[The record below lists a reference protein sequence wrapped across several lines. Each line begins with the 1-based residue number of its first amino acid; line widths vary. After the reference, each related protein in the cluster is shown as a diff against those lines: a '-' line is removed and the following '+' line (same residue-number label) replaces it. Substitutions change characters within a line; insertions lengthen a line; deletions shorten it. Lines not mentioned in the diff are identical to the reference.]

1 MRFKVTLTL
10 VAILIIL
17 GIAVYL
23 FERGGVREQQGASL
37 KVAVFPAFKTGQA
50 AAIEIK
56 TRGKSVSLIKKDNWK
71 VALNEGYYPADK
83 SEVEN
88 IFKTVNNMQRESI
101 VSTDLNKYPLFEL
114 DPVNGVE
121 VKISKSDHTPLAHFF
136 VGKNGPDL
144 ISTYIRVEGEKEV
157 LLLSGMIKPAFDK
170 ELKDWRDK
178 TIFNLKAEDIVK
190 VDLISDKK
198 KTSLEKDAQG
208 NWEMAAP
215 EKATVK
221 KDIVEGMV
229 NTLATLKA
237 YGFEDGAELKVAGLI
252 NPATKF
258 QITMK
263 DHSTFILLIG
273 KEKDSSKRYVKRGD
287 NPTVFLVQ
295 NLDLGPIM
303 KNTSEL
309 KGAKEG

>member
-23 FERGGVREQQGASL
+23 FERGGVREQQGASPQ
-37 KVAVFPAFKTGQA
+37 ATIFPAFKTEQA
-50 AAIEIK
+50 AAIELK
-56 TRGKSVSLIKKDNWK
+56 TRGKSVSLIKKDNWM

-83 SEVEN
+83 SEVES

-144 ISTYIRVEGEKEV
+144 ISTYIRIEGEKEV
-157 LLLSGMIKPAFDK
+157 FLLTGMLNATFGK

-178 TIFNLKAEDIVK
+178 AIFNLKAEDIVN
-190 VDLISDKK
+190 VDLISHKK
-198 KTSLEKDAQG
+198 KTSLKKDAKG

-237 YGFEDGAELKVAGLI
+237 YDFEDGADSKTCGLI
-252 NPATKF
+252 SPSAKI

-263 DHSTFILLIG
+263 DNSTLSLLIG
-273 KEKDSSKRYVKRGD
+273 KEKDSSKRYVKRDD

-295 NLDLGPIM
+295 NFDLGPIM
-303 KNTSEL
+303 KNASEL
-309 KGAKEG
+309 KEKP

>member
-1 MRFKVTLTL
+1 MRFKITLTL

-17 GIAVYL
+17 GITAYL
-23 FERGGVREQQGASL
+23 FERGGVREQQGASP
-37 KVAVFPAFKTGQA
+37 KATIFPAFKTEQA

-56 TRGKSVSLIKKDNWK
+56 TRGKTVSLVKKGNWL
-71 VALNEGYYPADK
+71 VALNGDYYPADK
-83 SEVEN
+83 NEVEN
-88 IFKTVNNMQRESI
+88 IFKTLNNMQRENI
-101 VSTDLNKYPLFEL
+101 VSTDPNKYPLFEL

-121 VKISKSDHTPLAHFF
+121 VKISRSDNTSLAHFF

-144 ISTYIRVEGEKEV
+144 ISTYIRIEGEKEV
-157 LLLSGMIKPAFDK
+157 FLLTGMLNATFGK

-178 TIFNLKAEDIVK
+178 AIFNLKAEDIVR
-190 VDLISDKK
+190 VDITSPKK
-198 KTSLEKDAQG
+198 KISLIKDEKG

-237 YGFEDGAELKVAGLI
+237 YDFEDGAELKVAGLI
-252 NPATKF
+252 NPATKI

-263 DHSTFILLIG
+263 DNSTCILLIG
-273 KEKDSSKRYVKRGD
+273 KEKDSSKRYVKRDD

-295 NLDLGPIM
+295 NFDLGPIM
-303 KNTSEL
+303 INTSEL
-309 KGAKEG
+309 KEKP